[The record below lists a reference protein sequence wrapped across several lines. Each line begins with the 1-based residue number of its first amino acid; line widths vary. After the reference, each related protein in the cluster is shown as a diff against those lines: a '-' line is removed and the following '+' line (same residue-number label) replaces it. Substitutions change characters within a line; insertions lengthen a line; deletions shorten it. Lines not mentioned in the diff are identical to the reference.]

1 MPKQG
6 QSVES
11 CIITQWK
18 KQPGDVVAQGEV
30 LCEIETD
37 KAVMDVESPVAGVLL
52 AHFFPAGADVP
63 VLTAIAA
70 VGQAGED
77 VSALSFENAVHDR
90 DTEKNT
96 RIEGGMYHEAKPT
109 SAALTEHEVKISPR
123 ARNLAAR
130 KALDIAGIEGTG
142 PQGRIIERDVIAAL
156 NAKPRLTPL
165 AAAKVSSG
173 EFSAPNVGTGTGGRI
188 TTKDLQPKV
197 DVGAQRTGAHTG
209 SPLQVNDNVTVI
221 PLKGVRKLIAARM
234 LDSMQTTAQLTLNT
248 FTDVRAVVAYR
259 QRLKESAE
267 AMGLRKAS
275 INDLVMFA
283 VSRTLPQF
291 PELNAHFKDDAIHQY
306 QRVHLGFA
314 VDTVRG
320 LIVPV
325 IRNADELSLKALANE
340 AARLAAASVEGKI
353 THDEMSGGT
362 FTVSNLGSF
371 GIETFTPIL
380 NPPQVAIL
388 GVGNIHLRP
397 IESAGQV
404 QFAQHIG
411 LSLTINHQVID
422 GAPGARFLQ
431 ALSRNLANIEL
442 LLAL

>member
-11 CIITQWK
+11 CIIMQWK
-18 KQPGDVVAQGEV
+18 KQPGETVSQGEV

-37 KAVMDVESPVAGVLL
+37 KAVMDVESPVAGILL
-52 AHFFPAGADVP
+52 AQFFPAGADVP

-77 VSALSFENAVHDR
+77 VSGLSPENAEIEPPR
-90 DTEKNT
+90 IREQREELEKPAST
-96 RIEGGMYHEAKPT
+96 TPAMPD
-109 SAALTEHEVKISPR
+109 VKISPR
-123 ARNLAAR
+123 ARSLAAR
-130 KALDIAGIEGTG
+130 KSVDITGIEGTG
-142 PQGRIIERDVIAAL
+142 PEGRIIERDIVAAL
-156 NAKPRLTPL
+156 NAKPRMTPL
-165 AAAKVSSG
+165 AAAKISSG
-173 EFSAPNVGTGTGGRI
+173 EFIAPNIGTGTGGRI
-188 TTKDLQPKV
+188 TTKDLQPNV
-197 DVGAQRTGAHTG
+197 EVGAPPKTTTDDAA
-209 SPLQVNDNVTVI
+209 TVI
-221 PLKGVRKLIAARM
+221 PLKGVRKVIAARM

-275 INDLVMFA
+275 INDLVMFT

-291 PELNAHFKDDAIHQY
+291 PELNAHFKDDAIYQY

-314 VDTVRG
+314 VDTPRG

-325 IRNADELSLKALANE
+325 IRSADLLSLKGLANE

-353 THDEMSGGT
+353 SPDELSGGT

-388 GVGNIHLRP
+388 GVGNIHMRP

-404 QFAQHIG
+404 QFVQHIG

-431 ALSRNLANIEL
+431 ALSRNFANIEL